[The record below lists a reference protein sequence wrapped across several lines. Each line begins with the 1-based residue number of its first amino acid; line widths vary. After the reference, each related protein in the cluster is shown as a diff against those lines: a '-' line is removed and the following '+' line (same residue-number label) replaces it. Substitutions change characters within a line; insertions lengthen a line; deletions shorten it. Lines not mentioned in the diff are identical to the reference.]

1 MANLSDLPEAKQWGA
16 IACVAALLTL
26 GAYFAVFRSMSTAND
41 ADAQRLATKAAE
53 NAELERYRPKLV
65 QIEQQIENLKLQLA
79 IQERIVPDEKQADK
93 FMRMLEGEAEK
104 SGIEIRRYTAE
115 PTNTREFY
123 TEVPFE
129 VELDGPY
136 YSVLNFFDRVAH
148 LERII
153 NISDLQM
160 ASVSRPA
167 DAKVKHTY
175 AYAPGESVA
184 ATCTATTFFSH
195 DQQAAPGGKGA
206 VRRPGSPALN

>member
-1 MANLSDLPEAKQWGA
+1 MANLTDLPEAKQWA
-16 IACVAALLTL
+16 VIAGMAVLLTL
-26 GAYFAVFRSMSTAND
+26 AAYFGVFRSMSTAND
-41 ADAQRLATKAAE
+41 EEAQKLATKNSE

-104 SGIEIRRYTAE
+104 SGIEIRRYTSMA
-115 PTNTREFY
+115 TNTREFY

-136 YSVLNFFDRVAH
+136 YSMLNFFDRIAH

-153 NISDLQM
+153 NISNLQM
-160 ASVSRPA
+160 ASVSRPS
-167 DAKVKHTY
+167 DAKAKHSY
-175 AYAPGESVA
+175 QYAPGESVV

-195 DQQAAPGGKGA
+195 DQSQPVAVKGA
-206 VRRPGSPALN
+206 AGRAGGPALN

>member
-1 MANLSDLPEAKQWGA
+1 MANLTDLPEGKQWA
-16 IACVAALLTL
+16 VIAGMAVLLTL
-26 GAYFAVFRSMSTAND
+26 AAYFGVFRSMSTEND
-41 ADAQRLATKAAE
+41 ADAQKLKTKMAE

-93 FMRMLEGEAEK
+93 FMRMMQGEAEK
-104 SGIEIRRYTAE
+104 SGVEIRRYSSL
-115 PTNTREFY
+115 PTSTREFY

-129 VELDGPY
+129 IELDGPY

-153 NISDLQM
+153 NISTLQM
-160 ASVSRPA
+160 ASVSRPG
-167 DAKVKHTY
+167 DAKAKHTY
-175 AYAPGESVA
+175 QYAPGESVV

-195 DQQAAPGGKGA
+195 DQQSGAGKPGVKPVAG
-206 VRRPGSPALN
+206 RR